1 METYIVDRIEE
12 NTVLLEDD
20 CHIIHQ
26 IPRSELPACIAEGQ
40 VLMRDANGWKSYK
53 SEEEKRHKSV
63 KRKLDILFG
72 RKERT

>member
-1 METYIVDRIEE
+1 MKTYIVDRIEE

-20 CHIIHQ
+20 CRVIHQ
-26 IPRSELPACIAEGQ
+26 IPRSELPEKIAEGQ
-40 VLMRDANGWKSYK
+40 VLMRDANGWKSDK

-63 KRKLDILFG
+63 KRKLDTLFG